1 MPFEFGLCEPEDLE
15 RCFEVVSLAFGHDHP
30 YIDALF
36 PAHDTPQGRADGA
49 RWLVSALRDPSGT
62 GRAARLCRHRHGPHC
77 GLRKVGHLRRL
88 RARRW
93 AGQPQ
98 GRPLA
103 RQGGQGVGR
112 LHLVGVYAPPLGR
125 AQGERGHLV
134 CEFRPYI
141 CVRVDSAGG
150 PIVPFAANRGR
161 AIALD
166 IMSVDPA
173 YQRRGVGATLMKYGV
188 DEADRLGLE
197 AVVEP
202 RGWGGI
208 FARILDLRSGKTSR
222 YLIRR
227 SGPAS
232 QNSSSTG

>member
-49 RWLVSALRDPSGT
+49 RWLGSALRDPSGT
-62 GRAARLCRHRHGPHC
+62 GRAARFCKAVDTDTGLIVGFAKWDIYDGFAPDVGP
-77 GLRKVGHLRRL
+77 GSLKGDQWRDKEAKEWADYIWWGFTR
-88 RARRW
+88 RRW
-93 AGQPQ
+93 AALKESG
-98 GRPLA
+98 
-103 RQGGQGVGR
+103 
-112 LHLVGVYAPPLGR
+112 
-125 AQGERGHLV
+125 GHLV
-134 CEFRPYI
+134 
-141 CVRVDSAGG
+141 S
-150 PIVPFAANRGR
+150 
-161 AIALD
+161 LD

-188 DEADRLGLE
+188 DEADRLGLD

>member
-134 CEFRPYI
+134 
-141 CVRVDSAGG
+141 S
-150 PIVPFAANRGR
+150 
-161 AIALD
+161 LD